1 MMEKLRY
8 ARLSNPKGNEADGYS
23 VNNDF
28 EKVYLKYEAQ
38 GLFSQVDAMMDD
50 WIDNRVQTKE
60 AHIFKDIKKH
70 HLIKK

>member
-8 ARLSNPKGNEADGYS
+8 AKLSNPKGNEADGYS

-38 GLFSQVDAMMDD
+38 GLFNQVDAMMDD
-50 WIDNRVQTKE
+50 
-60 AHIFKDIKKH
+60 
-70 HLIKK
+70 

>member
-1 MMEKLRY
+1 MEKLRY
-8 ARLSNPKGNEADGYS
+8 AKLLNPKGNEADGYS

-60 AHIFKDIKKH
+60 AHIFKGIKKH
-70 HLIKK
+70 RSIKK